1 MFVIFSRIVP
11 YRVIALGKKHL
22 FNQGKKYALVYNI
35 CYTGASLQSTSHAY
49 AHAHAHVNAS
59 SKYAT
64 RERAGEREGGR
75 EGGRERDG
83 WTQLREREREREGKG
98 REGEREMDTV
108 EREREREREREKGR
122 GGRERESERESE
134 RGIDSKPRT
143 CPLSCIKSLLL
154 VVGLF
159 KKKRPTTRWSQSTD
173 TQTSYEANDTSSFL
187 NPKP

>member
-1 MFVIFSRIVP
+1 
-11 YRVIALGKKHL
+11 
-22 FNQGKKYALVYNI
+22 
-35 CYTGASLQSTSHAY
+35 
-49 AHAHAHVNAS
+49 VNAS

-83 WTQLREREREREGKG
+83 WTQL
-98 REGEREMDTV
+98 
-108 EREREREREREKGR
+108 REREREKGR